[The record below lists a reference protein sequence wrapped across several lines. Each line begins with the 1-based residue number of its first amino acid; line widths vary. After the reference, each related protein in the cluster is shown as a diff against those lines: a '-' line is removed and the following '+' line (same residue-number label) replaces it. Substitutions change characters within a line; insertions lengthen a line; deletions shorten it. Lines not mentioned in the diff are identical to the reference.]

1 MGFNLEN
8 YREALIAERAG
19 YLAKGKTD
27 KAANVDK
34 ELARLDGLLS
44 TGHKTPRAEQ
54 APIEREDRELVS
66 KTKRNVAK
74 KKKEA

>member
-8 YREALIAERAG
+8 YREALIAGRAG
-19 YLAKGKTD
+19 YVAKNQTAKI
-27 KAANVDK
+27 AEVDK

-74 KKKEA
+74 KKKGA

>member
-1 MGFNLEN
+1 MGFNVEK

-54 APIEREDRELVS
+54 APIETKEAELES
-66 KTKRNVAK
+66 KTKKKVAK
-74 KKKEA
+74 KKKEV

>member
-1 MGFNLEN
+1 MGLYLDN
-8 YREALIAERAG
+8 YRESLIVERAG

-54 APIEREDRELVS
+54 APVQEEERELVS

-74 KKKEA
+74 KKKGA

>member
-1 MGFNLEN
+1 MGFNIDKF
-8 YREALIAERAG
+8 REALIAERAG

-44 TGHKTPRAEQ
+44 TGHKTPRAEP
-54 APIEREDRELVS
+54 ATIEREDRELVS
-66 KTKRNVAK
+66 KTKRNIPK
-74 KKKEA
+74 KKKGA

>member
-1 MGFNLEN
+1 MGFNVEK

-19 YLAKGKTD
+19 YLARGKTD

-54 APIEREDRELVS
+54 APIEREDRKLVS
-66 KTKRNVAK
+66 KPKRNVPK

>member
-1 MGFNLEN
+1 MGFNIDKF
-8 YREALIAERAG
+8 REALIAERAG
-19 YLAKGKTD
+19 YLAKGRTD
-27 KAANVDK
+27 KVANVDK

-74 KKKEA
+74 KKKEV

>member
-1 MGFNLEN
+1 MGFNSEN

-54 APIEREDRELVS
+54 APIETKEAELES
-66 KTKRNVAK
+66 KTKKKVAK
-74 KKKEA
+74 KKKEV

>member
-1 MGFNLEN
+1 MGFNVEK

-19 YLAKGKTD
+19 YLAKGKKD
-27 KAANVDK
+27 KVANVDK

-54 APIEREDRELVS
+54 APIEEQEPKVVS
-66 KTKRNVAK
+66 KAKRNVHK

>member
-1 MGFNLEN
+1 MGFNLDN
-8 YREALIAERAG
+8 YRKALIAERAG

-54 APIEREDRELVS
+54 APIETKEAELES
-66 KTKRNVAK
+66 KTKKKVAK
-74 KKKEA
+74 KKKEV

>member
-1 MGFNLEN
+1 MGFNVEK

-19 YLAKGKTD
+19 YLAKGKKD
-27 KAANVDK
+27 KVANVDK

-54 APIEREDRELVS
+54 APIETKEAELES
-66 KTKRNVAK
+66 KTKKKVAK
-74 KKKEA
+74 KKKEV

>member
-1 MGFNLEN
+1 MGFNVKN

-19 YLAKGKTD
+19 YLAKGRSD

-54 APIEREDRELVS
+54 APVKEEDRELVS
-66 KTKRNVAK
+66 KPKRNVVK
-74 KKKEA
+74 KKKGA

>member
-1 MGFNLEN
+1 MGFNFDK

-27 KAANVDK
+27 RVEAVDK

-54 APIEREDRELVS
+54 APLKEEDRELVS
-66 KTKRNVAK
+66 KPKRNVVK
-74 KKKEA
+74 KKKGA

>member
-54 APIEREDRELVS
+54 APIETKEAELES
-66 KTKRNVAK
+66 KTKKKVAK
-74 KKKEA
+74 KKKEV

>member
-1 MGFNLEN
+1 MGFNVEK

-19 YLAKGKTD
+19 YLAKGKKD

-54 APIEREDRELVS
+54 APIEAQEPKVVS
-66 KTKRNVAK
+66 KVKRNVPK

>member
-1 MGFNLEN
+1 MGFNVEK

-19 YLAKGKTD
+19 YLAKGKKD
-27 KAANVDK
+27 KVANVDK

-54 APIEREDRELVS
+54 APIEAPEPKVVS
-66 KTKRNVAK
+66 KAKRNVPK

>member
-19 YLAKGKTD
+19 YLAKGKTE
-27 KAANVDK
+27 KVAAVDK

-54 APIEREDRELVS
+54 APLEREDREVVS

-74 KKKEA
+74 KKKGA

>member
-1 MGFNLEN
+1 MGFNVEK

-19 YLAKGKTD
+19 YLAKGKKD

-54 APIEREDRELVS
+54 APIETKEAELES
-66 KTKRNVAK
+66 KTKKKVAK
-74 KKKEA
+74 KKKEV

>member
-1 MGFNLEN
+1 MGFNIDKF
-8 YREALIAERAG
+8 REALIAERAG

-44 TGHKTPRAEQ
+44 TGHKTPRAEP

-66 KTKRNVAK
+66 KTKRNIPK
-74 KKKEA
+74 KKKGA

>member
-19 YLAKGKTD
+19 YLAKGKKD
-27 KAANVDK
+27 KVANVDK

-74 KKKEA
+74 KKKGA

>member
-19 YLAKGKTD
+19 YVVKGKT
-27 KAANVDK
+27 ARVAEVDK

-54 APIEREDRELVS
+54 APIETKKAELES
-66 KTKRNVAK
+66 TTKKKVAK
-74 KKKEA
+74 KKKGS

>member
-1 MGFNLEN
+1 MGFNVEK

-19 YLAKGKTD
+19 YLAKGKPD

-54 APIEREDRELVS
+54 APIETKEAELES
-66 KTKRNVAK
+66 KTKKKVAK
-74 KKKEA
+74 KKKEV

>member
-1 MGFNLEN
+1 MGFNVEK

-19 YLAKGKTD
+19 YLAKGRAD
-27 KAANVDK
+27 KVANVDK

-54 APIEREDRELVS
+54 APIEREEPKVVS
-66 KTKRNVAK
+66 KAKRNVPK

>member
-1 MGFNLEN
+1 MGFNIDKF
-8 YREALIAERAG
+8 REALIAERAG

-44 TGHKTPRAEQ
+44 TGHKTPRAEP
-54 APIEREDRELVS
+54 ALIEREDRELVS
-66 KTKRNVAK
+66 KTKRNIPK
-74 KKKEA
+74 KKKGA

>member
-1 MGFNLEN
+1 MGFNLDN

-54 APIEREDRELVS
+54 APIETKEAELES
-66 KTKRNVAK
+66 KTKKKVAK
-74 KKKEA
+74 KKNEV

>member
-1 MGFNLEN
+1 MGFNVEK
-8 YREALIAERAG
+8 YREALIAERAA
-19 YLAKGKTD
+19 YLAKGKAD
-27 KAANVDK
+27 KVATVDK

-54 APIEREDRELVS
+54 APIKPQEPKVVS
-66 KTKRNVAK
+66 KAKRNVPK

>member
-54 APIEREDRELVS
+54 APIEQEDRELVS
-66 KTKRNVAK
+66 KTKKKVAK
-74 KKKEA
+74 KKKEV

>member
-1 MGFNLEN
+1 MGFNIDKF
-8 YREALIAERAG
+8 REALIAERAG

-44 TGHKTPRAEQ
+44 TGHKTPRAEP
-54 APIEREDRELVS
+54 APIEPEDRELVS
-66 KTKRNVAK
+66 KTKRNIPK
-74 KKKEA
+74 KKKGA

>member
-1 MGFNLEN
+1 MGFNSEN

-44 TGHKTPRAEQ
+44 TGHKIRRAEQ
-54 APIEREDRELVS
+54 APIETKEAELES
-66 KTKRNVAK
+66 KTKKKVAK
-74 KKKEA
+74 KKKEV

>member
-1 MGFNLEN
+1 MGFNLDN

-19 YLAKGKTD
+19 YLAKGKSD

-54 APIEREDRELVS
+54 APIETKEAELES
-66 KTKRNVAK
+66 KTKKKVAK
-74 KKKEA
+74 KKKGS

>member
-1 MGFNLEN
+1 MGFNVEN

-19 YLAKGKTD
+19 YLAKGKKD
-27 KAANVDK
+27 KVANVDK

-74 KKKEA
+74 KKKGA

>member
-8 YREALIAERAG
+8 YRKALIFERAG
-19 YLAKGKTD
+19 YVAKNQTAKI
-27 KAANVDK
+27 AEVDK

-74 KKKEA
+74 KKKGA

>member
-1 MGFNLEN
+1 MGFNLDN

-54 APIEREDRELVS
+54 APIETKEAELEF
-66 KTKRNVAK
+66 KTKKKVAK
-74 KKKEA
+74 KKKEV

>member
-1 MGFNLEN
+1 MGFNIDKF
-8 YREALIAERAG
+8 REALIAERAG

-44 TGHKTPRAEQ
+44 TGPKTPRAEP

-66 KTKRNVAK
+66 KTKRNIPK
-74 KKKEA
+74 KKKGA

>member
-1 MGFNLEN
+1 MGFNLDN

-54 APIEREDRELVS
+54 APIETKEAELES
-66 KTKRNVAK
+66 KTKKKVAK
-74 KKKEA
+74 KKKEV

>member
-1 MGFNLEN
+1 MGFNLDN
-8 YREALIAERAG
+8 YRESLIAERAA
-19 YLAKGKTD
+19 YLAKGKPD

-54 APIEREDRELVS
+54 APIETKKAELES
-66 KTKRNVAK
+66 KTKKKVAK
-74 KKKEA
+74 KKKEV

>member
-1 MGFNLEN
+1 MGFNLES
-8 YREALIAERAG
+8 YREALIDERAG
-19 YLAKGKTD
+19 YLAKGKT
-27 KAANVDK
+27 ARVANVDK

-74 KKKEA
+74 KKKGA